1 MHSVR
6 MLFVEG
12 FSLPLRGA
20 RQARGRSLK
29 REISLLSRV
38 VQLHH
43 LNHRTRVPPPYHSN
57 LDMAAHI
64 FLRRSAEFPEPADEF
79 PDARRSIEN
88 LMLHCSA
95 QCQQDLPTMPTGR
108 DPTTR
113 RSRRSKKPRK
123 TRGARRSAPPENN
136 LAHARPKGPLRS
148 PRSTMSSHRSG
159 ETFGR
164 HARAIS
170 PSAARSS
177 PGVHRLHHVAA
188 LCFTPSACTSPMS
201 TARASACTSPS
212 SAPPPLRDRCK
223 MLDAINDA
231 ARSTTP
237 VSTASFVSRFR
248 ALRLRLALRRCPPL
262 ARASC

>member
-1 MHSVR
+1 
-6 MLFVEG
+6 MLGV
-12 FSLPLRGA
+12 
-20 RQARGRSLK
+20 
-29 REISLLSRV
+29 
-38 VQLHH
+38 H
-43 LNHRTRVPPPYHSN
+43 
-57 LDMAAHI
+57 
-64 FLRRSAEFPEPADEF
+64 
-79 PDARRSIEN
+79 EN

-95 QCQQDLPTMPTGR
+95 QCQQDFRHECLRSALPTMPTGR

-164 HARAIS
+164 HARAIAKRGS
-170 PSAARSS
+170 LVARCSS
-177 PGVHRLHHVAA
+177 LTSCRGVVLYAFGLHFADVHRSCFGLHFAV
-188 LCFTPSACTSPMS
+188 LRS
-201 TARASACTSPS
+201 TG
-212 SAPPPLRDRCK
+212 APPPLRDRCK

>member
-1 MHSVR
+1 M
-6 MLFVEG
+6 
-12 FSLPLRGA
+12 
-20 RQARGRSLK
+20 
-29 REISLLSRV
+29 
-38 VQLHH
+38 
-43 LNHRTRVPPPYHSN
+43 
-57 LDMAAHI
+57 
-64 FLRRSAEFPEPADEF
+64 RRSGGT
-79 PDARRSIEN
+79 
-88 LMLHCSA
+88 L
-95 QCQQDLPTMPTGR
+95 GR
-108 DPTTR
+108 
-113 RSRRSKKPRK
+113 
-123 TRGARRSAPPENN
+123 
-136 LAHARPKGPLRS
+136 
-148 PRSTMSSHRSG
+148 
-159 ETFGR
+159 
-164 HARAIS
+164 S

-262 ARASC
+262 ARASCRGAAAGRPVDDIGGVHRHGVTLGLHSAKVAKWSRYFNRDDRCFLRRRREI

>member
-1 MHSVR
+1 
-6 MLFVEG
+6 MLFLEV

-43 LNHRTRVPPPYHSN
+43 RTRVPPPYHSN
-57 LDMAAHI
+57 LDRAAHI
-64 FLRRSAEFPEPADEF
+64 FLRRSAEFSEPADEF

-95 QCQQDLPTMPTGR
+95 QCQQDFRHECLRSALPTMPTGR

-164 HARAIS
+164 HARAIAKRGS
-170 PSAARSS
+170 LVARCSSLTSCRGVVLYAFGLHFADVHRSCFGLHFAVLRSASLARS
-177 PGVHRLHHVAA
+177 LQN
-188 LCFTPSACTSPMS
+188 
-201 TARASACTSPS
+201 AR
-212 SAPPPLRDRCK
+212 RDQ
-223 MLDAINDA
+223 
-231 ARSTTP
+231 
-237 VSTASFVSRFR
+237 
-248 ALRLRLALRRCPPL
+248 
-262 ARASC
+262 